1 MTALVQFDH
10 VRKDYRGASA
20 PALIDV
26 TFDIFERDRIALMG
40 RSGSGKSTVLNL
52 IAGLDEATAGE
63 VRWPLY
69 GHPVATDIGLAFQ
82 SPSLIPW
89 LTVEE
94 NVRLP
99 LLISTVTRPGD
110 VLGLLS
116 RLGLSD
122 LASKL
127 PSELSGGQAQ
137 RVALARAMVTTPRL
151 LLADEPSGQLDHE
164 TANRVLDMLDG
175 WADDSGTALVI
186 ATHDPMVAAS
196 TQRCWTLDHGHLA
209 EIPV

>member
-1 MTALVQFDH
+1 VTALVHFDH

-20 PALIDV
+20 PALVDV
-26 TFDIFERDRIALMG
+26 SFDIFERDRIALMG
-40 RSGSGKSTVLNL
+40 RSGSGKSTILNL

-63 VRWPLY
+63 VRWPRH
-69 GHPVATDIGLAFQ
+69 GHPMAGDIGLAFQ

-99 LLISTVTRPGD
+99 LLISTATRPGD
-110 VLGLLS
+110 PRDLLAQLGL
-116 RLGLSD
+116 GD
-122 LASKL
+122 HAPKL

-164 TANRVLDMLDG
+164 TAIRVLETLQG
-175 WADDSGTALVI
+175 WADGSGTALVI
-186 ATHDPMVAAS
+186 ATHDPAVAAS
-196 TQRCWTLDHGHLA
+196 AQRCWTLDHGHLA
-209 EIPV
+209 EIPA

>member
-1 MTALVQFDH
+1 MTAIVHFEH

-20 PALIDV
+20 PALVDV
-26 TFDIFERDRIALMG
+26 TFDIFEHDRIALMG

-69 GHPVATDIGLAFQ
+69 GHPIAGDIGLAFQ

-99 LLISTVTRPGD
+99 LLISTATRPGD
-110 VLGLLS
+110 PLDLLAQ
-116 RLGLSD
+116 LGLSE
-122 LASKL
+122 LSSKL
-127 PSELSGGQAQ
+127 PAELSGGQAQ
-137 RVALARAMVTTPRL
+137 RVALARAMATTPRL

-164 TANRVLDMLDG
+164 TADQVLDVLDR
-175 WADDSGTALVI
+175 WADGSGTALVI
-186 ATHDPMVAAS
+186 ATHDPAVVGS
-196 TQRCWTLDHGHLA
+196 TQRRWTLDHGHLA
-209 EIPV
+209 EIPA